1 MCRMA
6 DLSREHRLNARS
18 TAQIVAMRDS
28 AVSRLANVS
37 GLKFRGR
44 KLSDEAFINGAI
56 LAFLA
61 LDNASQVRT
70 MGDNLRRLESML
82 EDDGPSESAPMAPVD
97 MDAAAREIQSQATES
112 PPKQKRKRNH

>member
-1 MCRMA
+1 MFGMA

-18 TAQIVAMRDS
+18 TAQIIAMRDS
-28 AVSRLANVS
+28 AVSRLANGA

-61 LDNASQVRT
+61 LDHASQVRT
-70 MGDNLRRLESML
+70 MGDELRRLESML
-82 EDDGPSESAPMAPVD
+82 EDDESTVAAPMAPVD
-97 MDAAAREIQSQATES
+97 MDASAREIES
-112 PPKQKRKRNH
+112 SSAAKKKRKRNG